1 MRTFIE
7 KLLIITFCLVNT
19 YLIDKT
25 NDLVLFFLVSIIIS
39 FSLDLIKYKRMKILI
54 YIIFLGLCF
63 YDNFFIYYLP
73 LILYNGYLD
82 FRIYS
87 FLGLSLTY
95 INFSIVNLCI
105 SLIST
110 YFSFMT
116 ENFNVFFNENK
127 VIRDEL
133 KEDAI
138 YLKKYTEQLNV
149 DKEKNIH
156 IAVLTERNRIARE
169 IHDSIGHSIS
179 SSILQVEALKISTS
193 NHTSLQGLDTLQNT
207 LSSGMSDIR
216 DSIHNLY
223 NESLDLKRR
232 IKDICDEVNSLDIDL
247 IYKLEGP
254 LTYDFKFDIL
264 SIIRESITNCV
275 KHSNAS
281 KLHISLLTQAKFYKI
296 IIKDDGSKFRQKE
309 NMSNKGIGLLSMDEI
324 ARKYD
329 GFLNYEFDKGFKIY
343 ITLMKG

>member
-1 MRTFIE
+1 
-7 KLLIITFCLVNT
+7 
-19 YLIDKT
+19 
-25 NDLVLFFLVSIIIS
+25 
-39 FSLDLIKYKRMKILI
+39 
-54 YIIFLGLCF
+54 
-63 YDNFFIYYLP
+63 
-73 LILYNGYLD
+73 
-82 FRIYS
+82 
-87 FLGLSLTY
+87 
-95 INFSIVNLCI
+95 
-105 SLIST
+105 
-110 YFSFMT
+110 MT

-264 SIIRESITNCV
+264 SIIRESITNCL
-275 KHSNAS
+275 KHSNAT
-281 KLHISLLTQAKFYKI
+281 KLHISLLTQAKFYTI
-296 IIKDDGSKFRQKE
+296 IIKDNGSKFSQLE
-309 NMSNKGIGLLSMDEI
+309 SISNKGIGLLSMDEI

-329 GFLNYEFDKGFKIY
+329 GFLNYGFDKGFKIY